1 MKSKCEKIEWII
13 KLYLED
19 VHKVCLHF
27 TQDEARAKELVKEVF
42 IKFYGNM
49 DWLEAEKGLNLNSKV
64 KSELVLSYL
73 IVLTKKIY
81 IESR

>member
-19 VHKVCLHF
+19 AHKVCLHF

-42 IKFYGNM
+42 IKFYGKM
-49 DWLEAEKGLNLNSKV
+49 DWLEAEKGLELNSNV

-73 IVLTKKIY
+73 IVLTKKVY
-81 IESR
+81 IGSR